1 MKTNIKKFVSIAPIL
16 LAGVIAATL
25 SSCSPLQVKSS
36 VAGIN
41 LSAYIKPG
49 EPLAIMPFETESAL
63 SNLGG
68 LVSDEITVNL
78 LENVKNIKIIPTTIT
93 RSFLQNS
100 NLSVSGIPDYHTVH
114 SISQGLK
121 CRYLL
126 AGNFFSSI
134 GEVRYTST
142 YSSRIAT
149 GSVTVRLIDCDSGTV
164 IWAKHIQDSFQ
175 TTTYYTA
182 NASIPTSYFTDG
194 QLLQELIKRLGADV
208 AQYFYRNE

>member
-1 MKTNIKKFVSIAPIL
+1 MIETKIKKFWTTALIL
-16 LAGVIAATL
+16 SAVVIAITV
-25 SSCSPLQVKSS
+25 SSCSPLPVRSS
-36 VAGIN
+36 VAGID
-41 LSAYIKPG
+41 LSTYIKPD

-68 LVSDEITVNL
+68 LVSDEVTANL
-78 LENVKNIKIIPTTIT
+78 LENVRNIKIIPTTIT

-100 NLSVSGIPDYHTVH
+100 NISVSGIPDYHTVH

-126 AGNFFSSI
+126 TGNFYSSI

-142 YSSRIAT
+142 YSSKIAT
-149 GSVTVRLIDCDSGTV
+149 GSVTVRLIDCNSGTV

-182 NASIPTSYFTDG
+182 NDNIPTSYFTD
-194 QLLQELIKRLGADV
+194 
-208 AQYFYRNE
+208 